1 MRKENWMRKG
11 YWSEYTTR
19 KKLEKEFGSQN
30 VLKLAIGQSAD
41 FIVLCPERNAIE
53 KIVEVKKRAGKY
65 YKASDK
71 KQHCSIIRLAQEHN
85 VKYELWVA
93 EKGRHTR
100 VEVLYEPEY
109 YEPEYVK
116 NKR

>member
-1 MRKENWMRKG
+1 MPYEDGRLRKG
-11 YWSEYTTR
+11 YWSEYTAR
-19 KKLEKEFGSQN
+19 KKLEKEFGRQN

-41 FIVLCPERNAIE
+41 FIVLSPDENGIE

-71 KQHCSIIRLAQEHN
+71 EQHCSIIRLAREHR

-93 EKGRHTR
+93 EKGRHIR
-100 VEVLYEPEY
+100 VETIYEPEII
-109 YEPEYVK
+109 EEK
-116 NKR
+116 